1 MIVKQKNVRVFEIT
15 TDNYERFVKFI
26 DSKFLLLKRYLLL
39 IKTNN
44 PKIKEYPKLGELEVR
59 FVKLDFDG
67 SSEKLELEEE
77 KENIKTV
84 VKIEKIV
91 EKEIVSEKTEIYDR
105 IIRGGEEI
113 KTDKRIIFL
122 KRINGGAEIYS
133 SNSIEVYGEIE
144 GKVESDGEFMII
156 KKIGKG
162 LVIFNGTEIKNIDK
176 LSFIDKNGIRE
187 LG

>member
-1 MIVKQKNVRVFEIT
+1 M
-15 TDNYERFVKFI
+15 
-26 DSKFLLLKRYLLL
+26 
-39 IKTNN
+39 
-44 PKIKEYPKLGELEVR
+44 
-59 FVKLDFDG
+59 
-67 SSEKLELEEE
+67 ELEEE
-77 KENIKTV
+77 KENIKTI

-156 KKIGKG
+156 KKIGRG

-176 LSFIDKNGIRE
+176 LSFIDKNGIKE
-187 LG
+187 LV